1 MLANSYVT
9 IILYITQC
17 TCSITY
23 GNAYETTT
31 LLTEFTLYHYWYL
44 YNFSF
49 LVHII
54 ISQKISHFPSR
65 FTKAI
70 H

>member
-31 LLTEFTLYHYWYL
+31 LLTEFTIVSL
-44 YNFSF
+44 
-49 LVHII
+49 LV
-54 ISQKISHFPSR
+54 FV
-65 FTKAI
+65 
-70 H
+70 